1 MTKNN
6 SCFSE
11 NQKLT
16 SLQTAHRVISRKIK
30 KINNIEVISLENSEG
45 RILAESL
52 ISKINIPNYNNA
64 AVDGFAFN
72 FNELKRN
79 IKKNNKFLKNIGS
92 SRPGKPF
99 LKKIDSGESIEI
111 FTGSYLIS
119 KTKKCP
125 DTVVMRENCE
135 IKDNMLSIIKIPKKG
150 ANIRL
155 MGEDIKKGKVIMK
168 KGEKIRPVDLGF
180 ISSIG
185 INKLKVYKKI
195 KVGVFSSGNELSTN
209 AMNKA
214 KYKIFDSNKITL
226 ITLLK
231 KLNCEV
237 IDMGIIEDNYKESEK
252 RLNEAANIVD
262 LIITTGGVAGS
273 ESDLIV
279 KALNNI
285 GELNIWKLAIKPGRP
300 LAFGSIK
307 GKPFFGLPGNPVA
320 VVVTFFMIILSFLQ
334 RIQGRN
340 SLPFFYNLI
349 PSNFSFKKKEGRTE
363 WLRGS
368 TKLIK
373 EKIVLDKY
381 KSEGS
386 GILSSISQ
394 SDGIIE
400 LEEEKKFIKK
410 GELLKFY
417 KFGDFLN

>member
-1 MTKNN
+1 MKKSN

-16 SLQTAHRVISRKIK
+16 SLHTAQRVIARKAN
-30 KINNIEVISLENSEG
+30 KINNFEVIRLENSEG
-45 RILAESL
+45 RILAENL
-52 ISKINIPNYNNA
+52 ISDANIPNYNNA

-72 FNELKRN
+72 FNELKKN
-79 IKKNNKFLKNIGS
+79 IKKNNRFLKNIGS

-99 LKKIDSGESIEI
+99 LKRINSGESIEI

-125 DTVVMRENCE
+125 DTVVMRENCK

-185 INKLKVYKKI
+185 VNKLKVYKKI
-195 KVGVFSSGNELSTN
+195 KVGIFSSGNELSIN
-209 AMNKA
+209 SMNKA

-252 RLNEAANIVD
+252 KLNEAASISD

-273 ESDLIV
+273 KSDLIV
-279 KALNNI
+279 RAVNNI

-300 LAFGSIK
+300 LAFGNIK

-320 VVVTFFMIILSFLQ
+320 VVVTFFMIILNFLQ
-334 RIQGRN
+334 KVQGRN
-340 SLPFFYNLI
+340 KLPFFYNLI
-349 PSNFSFKKKEGRTE
+349 PSNFSFSKKEGRTE

-368 TKLIK
+368 TKLIEK
-373 EKIVLDKY
+373 KIVLEKY

>member
-6 SCFSE
+6 SCFSKNE
-11 NQKLT
+11 ELT
-16 SLQTAHRVISRKIK
+16 SLETARKVISRKAK
-30 KINNIEVISLENSEG
+30 RINNIEVISLENSEG
-45 RILAESL
+45 RVLAESL

-72 FNELKRN
+72 FDELK
-79 IKKNNKFLKNIGS
+79 KKNRLLKNIGS
-92 SRPGKPF
+92 SSPGKPF

-119 KTKKCP
+119 RTKKCP
-125 DTVVMRENCE
+125 DTVVMRENCQ
-135 IKDNMLSIIKIPKKG
+135 IKDNMLNIIKIPKKG
-150 ANIRL
+150 SNIRL

-185 INKLKVYKKI
+185 ISKLKVYKKV
-195 KVGVFSSGNELSTN
+195 KVGIFSSGNELSTN
-209 AMNKA
+209 NMNKA

-252 RLNEAANIVD
+252 RLNQAANRVD

-273 ESDLIV
+273 KSDLII
-279 KALNNI
+279 KAVNSI
-285 GELNIWKLAIKPGRP
+285 GELNVWKLAIKPGRP

-320 VVVTFFMIILSFLQ
+320 VIVTFFMIILNFLQ
-334 RIQGRN
+334 KIQGRN
-340 SLPFFYNLI
+340 TLPFFYNLI

-368 TKLIK
+368 AKLRK
-373 EKIVLDKY
+373 EKIVLEKY

-400 LEEEKKFIKK
+400 LEDKKKFIRK
-410 GELLKFY
+410 GDLLKFY

>member
-1 MTKNN
+1 MIKSN
-6 SCFSE
+6 SCFSK
-11 NQKLT
+11 NQKLI
-16 SLQTAHRVISRKIK
+16 SLQTAYRVISRKAK
-30 KINNIEVISLENSEG
+30 KINNFEVISLENSEG

-52 ISKINIPNYNNA
+52 ISKTNIPNYNNA

-119 KTKKCP
+119 NTKKCP

-135 IKDNMLSIIKIPKKG
+135 IKDNILRIIKIPKKG

-185 INKLKVYKKI
+185 INKLKVYKKV
-195 KVGVFSSGNELSTN
+195 KVGIFSSGNEISTN
-209 AMNKA
+209 TMNKA

-273 ESDLIV
+273 GSDLIV
-279 KALNNI
+279 KAVNNI
-285 GELNIWKLAIKPGRP
+285 GELDIWKLAIKPGRP

-368 TKLIK
+368 AKLIK
-373 EKIVLDKY
+373 EKIVLEKY

>member
-1 MTKNN
+1 MTKDN
-6 SCFSE
+6 SCFSD
-11 NQKLT
+11 NQKLI
-16 SLQTAHRVISRKIK
+16 SLQKARRIISKKAK
-30 KINNIEVISLENSEG
+30 KINSIEVISIENSEG
-45 RILAESL
+45 RILAENL
-52 ISKINIPNYNNA
+52 ISKTNIPNFDNA

-72 FNELKRN
+72 FDELKKN
-79 IKKNNKFLKNIGS
+79 IKRKNLLLKNIGS
-92 SRPGKPF
+92 SSPGNPF
-99 LKKIDSGESIEI
+99 LKKIVSGEAIEI
-111 FTGSYLIS
+111 FTGAYLIS
-119 KTKKCP
+119 KTRKSP
-125 DTVVMRENCE
+125 DTVVMREDCE
-135 IKDNMLSIIKIPKKG
+135 IKDNMLSIIKIPNKG

-155 MGEDIKKGKVIMK
+155 MGEDIKKGKVIMT

-185 INKLKVYKKI
+185 INRLKVYKKI
-195 KVGVFSSGNELSTN
+195 RVGIFSSGNELSTN
-209 AMNKA
+209 NISKT

-237 IDMGIIEDNYKESEK
+237 IDMGIIEDDYEESEK
-252 RLNEAANIVD
+252 RLHKAANIAD

-273 ESDLIV
+273 KSDQIV
-279 KALNNI
+279 NAVNNI
-285 GELNIWKLAIKPGRP
+285 GELNVWKLAIKPGRP
-300 LAFGSIK
+300 LAFGSIS

-320 VVVTFFMIILSFLQ
+320 VVVTFFMIILNFLQ
-334 RIQGRN
+334 KIQGRDK
-340 SLPFFYNLI
+340 LPFFYNLI
-349 PSNFSFKKKEGRTE
+349 PSNFSFKKKVGRTE

-373 EKIVLDKY
+373 EKIVLEKY

-400 LEEEKKFIKK
+400 LEDEKKFIKK

>member
-16 SLQTAHRVISRKIK
+16 SLQTAHRVISRKVK

-72 FNELKRN
+72 FNDLKRN
-79 IKKNNKFLKNIGS
+79 IKKNNRFLKNIGS

-195 KVGVFSSGNELSTN
+195 KVGIFSSGNELSANT
-209 AMNKA
+209 MNKA

-252 RLNEAANIVD
+252 RLKEAAKIAD

-320 VVVTFFMIILSFLQ
+320 VVVTFFMIILNFLQ
-334 RIQGRN
+334 RIQGRDK
-340 SLPFFYNLI
+340 LPFFYNLI

>member
-1 MTKNN
+1 MIKDN
-6 SCFSE
+6 SCFPR

-16 SLQTAHRVISRKIK
+16 GLK
-30 KINNIEVISLENSEG
+30 KALRIILKKAKTINNIEVINLENSEG
-45 RILAESL
+45 RILAKNL
-52 ISKINIPNYNNA
+52 ISKINIPNYNNS

-72 FNELKRN
+72 FNDF
-79 IKKNNKFLKNIGS
+79 KKNKGFLTKIGTS
-92 SRPGKPF
+92 SPGKPF
-99 LKKIDSGESIEI
+99 FKKIDSGETIEI

-119 KTKKCP
+119 KTKKSA
-125 DTVVMRENCE
+125 DTVVMKEDCE
-135 IKDNMLSIIKIPKKG
+135 INGSQLKIRELPKKG

-155 MGEDIKKGKVIMK
+155 MGEDIKKGRIIMK
-168 KGEKIRPVDLGF
+168 KGNKIRPVDLGF

-185 INKLKVYKKI
+185 IHKLCVFKKV
-195 KVGVFSSGNELSTN
+195 KVGIFSSGNELSTN
-209 AMNKA
+209 NKTKK

-226 ITLLK
+226 FTLLK
-231 KLNCEV
+231 KLHCEV
-237 IDMGIIEDNYKESEK
+237 IDLGIIEDDYQESVK
-252 RLNEAANIVD
+252 KLNDAASQVD

-279 KALNNI
+279 KAVNSI
-285 GELNIWKLAIKPGRP
+285 GELNLWKLAIKPGRP
-300 LAFGSIK
+300 LAFGNIN

-320 VVVTFFMIILSFLQ
+320 VIVTFFMIILNFLQ
-334 RIQGRN
+334 KIQGRN
-340 SLPFFYNLI
+340 KLPFFYNLI

-363 WLRGS
+363 WLRG
-368 TKLIK
+368 TAILIK
-373 EKIVLDKY
+373 EKVVLERY

-400 LEEEKKFIKK
+400 LADEKKFVKK